1 MYLSIRITKRGCKT
15 PITKSINPCERLSVL
30 LNSTQSSLMYQGL
43 ATQLGGEVS
52 HALGSVLAEAREFG
66 QDLQSAVTGLGATT
80 SEVFDQVR

>member
-1 MYLSIRITKRGCKT
+1 
-15 PITKSINPCERLSVL
+15 
-30 LNSTQSSLMYQGL
+30 MYQGL